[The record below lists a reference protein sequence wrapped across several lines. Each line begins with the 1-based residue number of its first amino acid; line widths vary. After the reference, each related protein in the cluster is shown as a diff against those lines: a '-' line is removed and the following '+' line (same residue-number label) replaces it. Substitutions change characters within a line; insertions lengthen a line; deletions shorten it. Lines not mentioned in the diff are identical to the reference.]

1 MPGTAASAMP
11 PARSATS
18 LRWMLSSEPAPTRI
32 TLLGEPEA
40 ESTRFM
46 PSLIATAAIT
56 SSTTSALPPIVWSR
70 RAFERNR
77 FRTA

>member
-11 PARSATS
+11 AVRSETS

-32 TLLGEPEA
+32 TLRSDPEA
-40 ESTRFM
+40 DSTRFI
-46 PSLIATAAIT
+46 PLLIATDAMT
-56 SSTTSALPPIVWSR
+56 NKTTIALPPMVWSSLDL
-70 RAFERNR
+70 ERNK